1 MAFSGRSSTVSDEP
15 SIDTGRLAR
24 TLTLIAFVTA
34 GFLMLSAA
42 RLGEDL
48 FRIAVVGVGTVAL
61 ITAIV
66 AFLIAAGSAYE
77 QSGRR

>member
-1 MAFSGRSSTVSDEP
+1 VSDER

-34 GFLMLSAA
+34 AFLMLSAA